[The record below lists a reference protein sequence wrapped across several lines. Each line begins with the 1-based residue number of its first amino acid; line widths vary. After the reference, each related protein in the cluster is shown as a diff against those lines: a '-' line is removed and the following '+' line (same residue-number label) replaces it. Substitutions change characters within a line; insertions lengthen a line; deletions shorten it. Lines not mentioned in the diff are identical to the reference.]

1 MDIIQKLDQLA
12 EYMFQRDLIGIHKQ
26 EAIDAILTPEIKA
39 QLADIDAE
47 FKLQSL
53 AVDENIDALTAEVKD
68 RVAFDG
74 ITYKGAHLQAVF
86 SKGRESVDMKLFK
99 GYAAAHP
106 EVMAFVKTGE
116 PSVSIRKI
124 G

>member
-12 EYMFQRDLIGIHKQ
+12 EFMSQRDLVGIHKQ

-39 QLADIDAE
+39 QLADIEAE
-47 FKLQSL
+47 FRAQSV
-53 AVDENIDALTAEVKD
+53 AVDENIDALTGEIKAEVAKTG
-68 RVAFDG
+68 A
-74 ITYKGAHLQAVF
+74 TAKGAHIQAVF
-86 SKGRESVDMKLFK
+86 MKGRVSWDTKALDAVVAL
-99 GYAAAHP
+99 HP
-106 EVMAFVKTGE
+106 ELAQFRKEGE